1 MWSAVIFMNFRHL
14 FRGGPHVARDVT
26 LCGPLELNEFLHN
39 VARRANCSTFFRD
52 GPHVARDVTLWPAG
66 HL

>member
-1 MWSAVIFMNFRHL
+1 M
-14 FRGGPHVARDVT
+14 ARDVT